1 MKSIRLVIFDFDG
14 TMADTRH
21 NIVITMQRVMRE
33 LGMPVADEETCA
45 STIGLPLKD
54 CFRKIFPEL
63 TDEGAEHCA
72 ETYRQIFFA
81 NAKDL
86 VPNLFPHV
94 QETIDLLYAHHI
106 KMAIAS
112 SRTSA
117 SLLGFIHEMNLTD
130 KIAMVVGSDEVTH
143 HKPHPEPVN
152 VILSALDVPASEAIV
167 VGDMPVDIL
176 MGAAAG
182 THTCAVTY
190 GNASKEELSS
200 AGAELLI
207 DNMSELSEMI
217 FQKGM
222 SL

>member
-1 MKSIRLVIFDFDG
+1 MKNIKLVIFDFDG

-21 NIVITMQRVMRE
+21 NIVLTMQRVMRE
-33 LGMPVADEETCA
+33 LGMSVADEETCA

-63 TDEGAEHCA
+63 TDDGAEHCA

-86 VPNLFPHV
+86 VPNMFPHV
-94 QETIDLLYAHHI
+94 QETIDLLYARGI

-117 SLLGFIHEMNLTD
+117 SLHGFIREMHLMD
-130 KIAMVVGSDEVTH
+130 KIAMVVGSDEVSH

-152 VILSALDVPASEAIV
+152 VILSALNVPASETLV

-190 GNASKEELSS
+190 GNASAEELSA
-200 AGAELLI
+200 AGAEFLI
-207 DNMSELSEMI
+207 DDMGKL
-217 FQKGM
+217 GT
-222 SL
+222 LVL